1 MGSNIAQFRFN
12 VSAFCTG
19 PIGLVC
25 LLVAKAMGAS
35 KVVITGNTH
44 SL

>member
-1 MGSNIAQFRFN
+1 M
-12 VSAFCTG
+12 VSYVLSSIG

-35 KVVITGNTH
+35 QVVITGNVDER
-44 SL
+44 LNNVK